1 MILMILADDSID
13 ELPLVDGDVT
23 LTSCYLV
30 YALLSLAMLMIVAT
44 KGFSNN
50 QEK

>member
-23 LTSCYLV
+23 LSCYLV